1 MARNRVEKL
10 EDEVMISKAAS
21 NVNQAVREGA
31 RTGTS
36 SDPRPVIAKFLYR
49 PERLQVTQNKRSLK
63 NDVLIRLENT
73 IGTISSFLFAIN
85 HRKLSSK
92 RQLKNIILL
101 NIDLRACV
109 CAWATDRIKS
119 ILLKCHN

>member
-36 SDPRPVIAKFLYR
+36 SDPRPVIAK
-49 PERLQVTQNKRSLK
+49 T
-63 NDVLIRLENT
+63 
-73 IGTISSFLFAIN
+73 SFF
-85 HRKLSSK
+85 
-92 RQLKNIILL
+92 
-101 NIDLRACV
+101 
-109 CAWATDRIKS
+109 TDR
-119 ILLKCHN
+119 NVFR